1 MRISV
6 TRDPVVESVHE
17 VDAVVVDRSGI
28 QLAWGDPARP
38 TLARSG
44 IKPIQA
50 LPLIRTGAADRFDV
64 SDDELALACA
74 SHNAEPGHLTAVG
87 AWLDRIGLTPEAFE
101 CGPALPRMPE
111 DLAAHH
117 RAGRGPEAICNNCS
131 GKHTGFLTIARHLD
145 IDHRGYLDP
154 AHPVQQLVTEA
165 ISEFCQVD
173 LRSQTPGRDGC
184 GIPTWSI
191 PLVDLASAMARLVD
205 PTGLDASWAEP
216 ARRLAPVLPSRAWF
230 VSGTDRHEVLV
241 VDRASEPVIIKA
253 GAEGVFMAALPERG
267 LGLAVKAAD
276 GAARAAEV
284 AISSVLA
291 HLGALPDEAVAKPVT
306 NVAGLVVGS
315 VAPVGDDPTTV
326 G

>member
-1 MRISV
+1 M
-6 TRDPVVESVHE
+6 VESVHQ

-28 QLAWGDPARP
+28 RLAWGDPTRP

-50 LPLIRTGAADRFDV
+50 LPLIRTGAADRFSV

-87 AWLDRIGLTPEAFE
+87 AWLERIGLTQAAFE
-101 CGPALPRMPE
+101 CGPALPRMPD

-117 RAGRGPEAICNNCS
+117 RDGRGPERICNNCS
-131 GKHTGFLTIARHLD
+131 GKHAGFLTAARHLGV
-145 IDHRGYLDP
+145 DHQGYLEPD
-154 AHPVQQLVTEA
+154 HPVQQLVTEA
-165 ISEFCQVD
+165 ISEFCRVD
-173 LRSQTPGRDGC
+173 LSGQTPGRDGC

-205 PTGLDASWAEP
+205 PAGLDPSWAEP
-216 ARRLAPVLPSRAWF
+216 ARRLAAVLPSRSWLI
-230 VSGTDRHEVLV
+230 SGTGRHEVLV
-241 VDRASEPVIIKA
+241 AERASEPVIIKA
-253 GAEGVFMAALPERG
+253 GAEGVFMAALPDRG

-291 HLGALPDEAVAKPVT
+291 RLGALPEDAVAKPVT

-315 VAPVGDDPTTV
+315 VAPVGDEPTTV

>member
-6 TRDPVVESVHE
+6 TRDPVVESVHH
-17 VDAVVVDRSGI
+17 VDAVVADQAGTR
-28 QLAWGDPARP
+28 LTWGDADRP

-44 IKPIQA
+44 LKPIQA
-50 LPLIRTGAADRFDV
+50 LPLIRTGAADRFMV

-74 SHNAEPGHLTAVG
+74 SHNAEPGHVSAVEG
-87 AWLDRIGLTPEAFE
+87 WLARIGLAPSDLE
-101 CGPALPRMPE
+101 CGPALPRITN
-111 DLAAHH
+111 DLTAHL
-117 RAGRGPEAICNNCS
+117 RAGRGQEPICNNCS
-131 GKHTGFLTIARHLD
+131 GKHAGFLSVAQHLG
-145 IDHRGYLDP
+145 IDHRGYLEP
-154 AHPVQQLVTEA
+154 AHPVQRLVSEA
-165 ISEFCQVD
+165 ISEFCRVD
-173 LRSQTPGRDGC
+173 LSGQTPGRDGC

-191 PLVDLASAMARLVD
+191 PLSDLAGAMARLVD
-205 PTGLDASWAEP
+205 PVDLDGSWAEP
-216 ARRLAPVLPSRAWF
+216 ARRLAAVLPSRAWLM
-230 VSGTDRHEVLV
+230 SGTDRHEVV
-241 VDRASEPVIIKA
+241 VAGRATEPVIIKA

-291 HLGALPDEAVAKPVT
+291 HLGALPGDAVAKPVT

-315 VAPVGDDPTTV
+315 VAPVGDAPATV